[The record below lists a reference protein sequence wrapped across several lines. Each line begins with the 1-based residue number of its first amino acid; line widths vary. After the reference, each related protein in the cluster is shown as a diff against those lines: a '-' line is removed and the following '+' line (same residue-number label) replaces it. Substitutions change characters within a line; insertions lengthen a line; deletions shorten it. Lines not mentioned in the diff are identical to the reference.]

1 MLSVKKVSELTGISI
16 RTLRYYDEIGLL
28 KPSEIS
34 DSGYRYYDEKAIE
47 RLQQILLFRE
57 LEFPLKAIKE
67 IIDSPNFNREEALE
81 HQIELLTLKKEHLE
95 NVILFARGIK
105 FLGVKAVD
113 FSVFNTGKLDEY
125 AKEAKEKYG
134 STAEYKEFEEKSKN
148 RTQQDEERLSEEI
161 MTIFAEFG
169 SMKDLPPESNKVQ
182 SQVKTLQDF
191 MTDNFYKC
199 TPEVLKALGKM
210 YSGGGDFTKNIDSV
224 GGNGTAEFVTQ
235 AINVFCDKEI

>member
-16 RTLRYYDEIGLL
+16 RTLHYYDEIGLL

-34 DSGYRYYDEKAIE
+34 DSGYRYYDEKALE

-57 LEFPLKAIKE
+57 LEFPLKAIKD
-67 IIDSPNFNREEALE
+67 IIDSPNFDREEALE
-81 HQIELLTLKKEHLE
+81 HQIQLLTLKKEHLE

-125 AKEAKEKYG
+125 ANQAKAQWG
-134 STAEYKEFEEKSKN
+134 STDMYKEFEEKSKK
-148 RTQQDEERLSEEI
+148 RTPQDEERLSEEV

-169 SMKDLPPESNKVQ
+169 SMKDMPVESDRVQ
-182 SQVKTLQDF
+182 MQVKKLQDF
-191 MTDNFYKC
+191 YTENFYKC
-199 TPEVLKALGKM
+199 TPKILKGLGKM
-210 YSGGGDFTKNIDSV
+210 YAGGGDFTKNIDSV
-224 GGNGTAEFVTQ
+224 GGKGTAEFVAK
-235 AINVFCDKEI
+235 AIDVFAE

>member
-1 MLSVKKVSELTGISI
+1 MLSVKRVSELTGISI
-16 RTLRYYDEIGLL
+16 RTLHYYDEIGLL

-34 DSGYRYYDEKAIE
+34 ESGYRYYDERAVE

-81 HQIELLTLKKEHLE
+81 RQIELLTLKKEHLE

-113 FSVFNTGKLDEY
+113 FSVFDTRKFDEY
-125 AKEAKEKYG
+125 AKEAKEKFG
-134 STAEYKEFEEKSKN
+134 STEEYKEFEEKAKN
-148 RTQQDEERLSEEI
+148 RTPQDEERLAEDV

-169 SMKDLPPESNKVQ
+169 SMKDLPPESDRVQ
-182 SQVKTLQDF
+182 SQVKKLRDF
-191 MTDNFYKC
+191 ITDNCYNC
-199 TPEVLKALGKM
+199 TPKILKALGKM
-210 YSGGGDFTKNIDSV
+210 YSGGGDITKNIDSV
-224 GGNGTAEFVTQ
+224 GGSGTAEFVTK
-235 AINVFCDKEI
+235 AIDIFSEP